1 MSWVLEGSA
10 PGGGLAFTSGS
21 LEISLVPETQVK
33 FELTFCDGSQGRLIL
48 PSLSRGSSQGPPAF
62 LAPRAPA
69 RPSPLSGCAPCLS
82 VPMAPWARSGE
93 GRTGGAMQ
101 GADGELAGQLPV
113 RARGSPRTASSRA
126 VPTRLRWTLLFSPLT
141 DEETEARSGR
151 SGSNRREVAEAGLK
165 PGWAV
170 PFNRQLGSTCWVPGT
185 VSSGVWDAAGDRA
198 DKGVDLVKLS

>member
-82 VPMAPWARSGE
+82 VPMAPWARRGE
-93 GRTGGAMQ
+93 GGREEPCRAQTANSPGSSLCGR
-101 GADGELAGQLPV
+101 AG
-113 RARGSPRTASSRA
+113 
-126 VPTRLRWTLLFSPLT
+126 
-141 DEETEARSGR
+141 
-151 SGSNRREVAEAGLK
+151 
-165 PGWAV
+165 
-170 PFNRQLGSTCWVPGT
+170 VPGLRPH
-185 VSSGVWDAAGDRA
+185 VRCPLA
-198 DKGVDLVKLS
+198 